1 MEAPQGPGS
10 PFVKLFDDDTG
21 EGLDL
26 PPEFHQ
32 LYGGWRL
39 CPAGE
44 RPYTFTNFVVSRDG
58 RVSFNEPGK
67 SSGGPVSGYS
77 PHDRWMMALLRARAD
92 AVLLGGTSFN
102 AATRHVWTPEAVFP
116 GDAATWSALRTAE
129 GRQPIPVHVVVT
141 RTGNFYAQSP
151 VILDPTVPT
160 LVATTAAGIA
170 RARELAGDAPNV
182 QILGMGESIDFPALL
197 RLLAADL
204 GVRTLLSEAG
214 PQVYGAL
221 IESHAVDDEFLTLS
235 PIVVGNSAHKQR
247 PSLVE
252 NSAFLP
258 DTPPRTRLLS
268 LRRAGDYLFM
278 HSRYTFS
285 RYLAS

>member
-1 MEAPQGPGS
+1 MEVPQGPGS
-10 PFVKLFDDDTG
+10 RFVQLFDDDAG
-21 EGLDL
+21 DGQDL
-26 PPEFHQ
+26 PHEFHE
-32 LYGGWRL
+32 LYGHWRL

-44 RPYTFTNFVVSRDG
+44 HPYTFTNFVMSRDG

-116 GDAATWSALRTAE
+116 DDAPAWSALRAAE

-141 RTGNFYAQSP
+141 RSGNFYAPSP
-151 VILDPTVPT
+151 VITDPAVPT
-160 LVATTAAGIA
+160 LIATTSAGLP

-182 QILGMGESIDFPALL
+182 EILGMGERIDFPGLL
-197 RLLAADL
+197 HLLAVER
-204 GVRTLLSEAG
+204 GVQTVLSEAG

-235 PIVVGNSAHKQR
+235 PIVVGSSTNKPR

-252 NSAFLP
+252 NAAFMP

-268 LRRAGDYLFM
+268 LRRAGDYLFL
-278 HSRYTFS
+278 HSRYT
-285 RYLAS
+285 